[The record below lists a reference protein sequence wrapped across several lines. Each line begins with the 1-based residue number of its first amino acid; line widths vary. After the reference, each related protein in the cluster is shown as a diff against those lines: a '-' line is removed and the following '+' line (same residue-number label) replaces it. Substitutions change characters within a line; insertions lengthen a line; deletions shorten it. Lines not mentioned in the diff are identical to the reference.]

1 MTNPAVR
8 PPRSSRAHARRARA
22 HARRALAPAA
32 CALAAAALWAAPALA
47 TPAPPQQASVD
58 LPGAASPGAAQP
70 SQGKAPAHLA
80 PSPEA
85 DAEAEEKRL
94 RIERAT
100 ALHDEAQELYQ
111 HGRYR
116 AAIAKLEAA
125 VALDP
130 EGKELIYN
138 LAVIH
143 ERLGEIERAEGY
155 YLRYLEMETLPKE
168 REQVAAVLKRLKGA
182 KRELASARQQQAA
195 PPAPAGASTA
205 LPMLPRVSLLPRRS
219 VVVASP
225 RPSTPW
231 LLVSG
236 GVAAGS
242 LVVGGV
248 FAALAV
254 ARDPGPDA
262 RTGDGISVADLQADA
277 SAAHRCAVAADVAL
291 LVAGLSGITALYL
304 YLSPRVPAV
313 HPRASRPA
321 LADRA
326 APPPG
331 HGDGLPSR
339 GARAGEAAT
348 AVGLSLGADGA
359 RLQVRF

>member
-1 MTNPAVR
+1 MTNPAAR
-8 PPRSSRAHARRARA
+8 PPRSSRAHARRAL
-22 HARRALAPAA
+22 ARAA
-32 CALAAAALWAAPALA
+32 CALAAAALSPAPALA
-47 TPAPPQQASVD
+47 AQAPPQQAPVD
-58 LPGAASPGAAQP
+58 PPGAASPGAAQP
-70 SQGKAPAHLA
+70 PQGKAPAHPA
-80 PSPEA
+80 PSP
-85 DAEAEEKRL
+85 EAEEKRL

-100 ALHDEAQELYQ
+100 ALHDEAQGLYQ
-111 HGRYR
+111 HGQYR

-143 ERLGEIERAEGY
+143 ERLGEIDRAERY
-155 YLRYLEMETLPKE
+155 YIRYLEMETLPKE

-182 KRELASARQQQAA
+182 KRELSSAREPAA
-195 PPAPAGASTA
+195 PPAPAGRSAA
-205 LPMLPRVSLLPRRS
+205 LPMLPRMPLLPRRS
-219 VVVASP
+219 VVAANP
-225 RPSTPW
+225 RPPTPW
-231 LLVSG
+231 LAVSG
-236 GVAAGS
+236 GIAAGS

-254 ARDPGPDA
+254 ARDPSPDA

-304 YLSPRVPAV
+304 YLSPRVPAA

-321 LADRA
+321 SADRA
-326 APPPG
+326 TSPTLER
-331 HGDGLPSR
+331 GDGLPSR
-339 GARAGEAAT
+339 GARAGEVAT
-348 AVGLSLGADGA
+348 AVSLSLGADGA
-359 RLQVRF
+359 RLEVRF

>member
-1 MTNPAVR
+1 MTNPAAR
-8 PPRSSRAHARRARA
+8 PPRSSRAR
-22 HARRALAPAA
+22 ARRALARAA
-32 CALAAAALWAAPALA
+32 CALAATALSAAPALA
-47 TPAPPQQASVD
+47 APAPPQQAPVD
-58 LPGAASPGAAQP
+58 PPGAASPGAAQP
-70 SQGKAPAHLA
+70 SQGKAPAYPA
-80 PSPEA
+80 PSP
-85 DAEAEEKRL
+85 EAEEKRL

-100 ALHDEAQELYQ
+100 ALHDEAQGLYQ
-111 HGRYR
+111 HGQYR
-116 AAIAKLEAA
+116 AAIAKLQAA

-143 ERLGEIERAEGY
+143 ERLGEIDRAERY
-155 YLRYLEMETLPKE
+155 YLRYLEMEALPKE

-182 KRELASARQQQAA
+182 KRELSSAREQPAA

-205 LPMLPRVSLLPRRS
+205 LPMLPRMPLLPRRS
-219 VVVASP
+219 VVAANP
-225 RPSTPW
+225 RPPTPW

-236 GVAAGS
+236 GIAAGS

-254 ARDPGPDA
+254 ARDPSPDA

-304 YLSPRVPAV
+304 YLSPRVPAA
-313 HPRASRPA
+313 HPRASHPA
-321 LADRA
+321 SADRA
-326 APPPG
+326 TSPTLG
-331 HGDGLPSR
+331 RGDGLPSR
-339 GARAGEAAT
+339 GARAGEAA
-348 AVGLSLGADGA
+348 AEVILSLGADGA
-359 RLQVRF
+359 RLQVQF